1 MNIVIF
7 TGGESPSVDDA
18 RLFFKLNSA
27 DYIIAADSGLDS
39 FERYFDAGLVNRKPD
54 FLTGDFD
61 SIENRYLVDVKY
73 SDCEKKIYSHDKD
86 WTDSELALMKARK
99 IAGDGDRIVLV
110 GGNGGRPDHFVAL
123 LDSFSR
129 EYHCDVWLCGQ
140 QVIYFV
146 SQGSSVHIKNVCIDD
161 RISVSRITSEYE
173 NTCMKC
179 EGLEWSELFPKGMA
193 SLSNRISKEYFD
205 QKKKVNLYAEKGS
218 FLVYVPYTAQV
229 SYSK

>member
-1 MNIVIF
+1 MNLVIF
-7 TGGESPSVDDA
+7 TGGESPAIDDA
-18 RLFFKLNSA
+18 KIFFENNSA
-27 DYIIAADSGLDS
+27 DFIIAADSGLDAY
-39 FERYFDAGLVNRKPD
+39 EKYYDLGLVKRKPD

-73 SDCEKKIYSHDKD
+73 SDCDKKIYSHDKD
-86 WTDSELALMKARK
+86 WTDSELALMKARE
-99 IAGDGDRIVLV
+99 IAGTGDRIILV

-129 EYHCDVWLCGQ
+129 DYHCDVWLCGQ

-146 SQGSSVHIKNVCIDD
+146 AQGSSVFIKNVSIED
-161 RISVSRITSEYE
+161 RISVSRISSEYE
-173 NTCMKC
+173 NTYMRC

-193 SLSNRISKEYFD
+193 SLSNRISRDYFE
-205 QKKKVNLYAEKGS
+205 QEKNITLYAEKGS
-218 FLVYVPYTAQV
+218 FLVYVPFSAEV